1 MKHYIW
7 MLGLALCFLL
17 SCNSDDSCEN
27 YRIATTSLEEEY
39 SCNDTRYS
47 LDISTTEEFE
57 LITNHDEY
65 EDKVTGT
72 CDPSLIDF
80 TQFDLIIGKAR
91 LGSGND
97 SIEYSLIESCT
108 EGRNLYVIFIQ
119 NDAMIAPVVTY
130 HVLVPKDEANKTIEV
145 RIFKQTRA

>member
-1 MKHYIW
+1 MP
-7 MLGLALCFLL
+7 GLVLCFFL

-27 YRIATTSLEEEY
+27 SRIVTNSLEEEY
-39 SCNDTRYS
+39 ACNDTRYS

-57 LITNHDEY
+57 VITNLTEY
-65 EDKVTGT
+65 KDKVTGT

-80 TQFDLIIGKAR
+80 TQFDLIIGKIR

-97 SIEYSLIESCT
+97 SIEYSLIESCN
-108 EGRNLYVIFIQ
+108 EGRNLYVTFIQ

-145 RIFKQTRA
+145 KIFKQTRA